1 MREDRNEF
9 EDYST
14 VSETISKG
22 SALSTLSY
30 YNTSIL
36 QKIDDIEYSDHNII
50 YDYLDELL
58 SISTVIELSDL
69 EYLKFEFRP
78 DLLSYYIYGT
88 TDYDFVIL
96 ALNGLLSPKDFT
108 KKKLRLLDSAN
119 MNTIINKIYNAENTY
134 ITRNRQNYISE
145 GIITE

>member
-58 SISTVIELSDL
+58 SLTSTIELTDL

-78 DLLSYYIYGT
+78 D
-88 TDYDFVIL
+88 
-96 ALNGLLSPKDFT
+96 
-108 KKKLRLLDSAN
+108 
-119 MNTIINKIYNAENTY
+119 
-134 ITRNRQNYISE
+134 
-145 GIITE
+145 

>member
-58 SISTVIELSDL
+58 SLTSTIELTDL

-78 DLLSYYIYGT
+78 DLLSYYVYGT
-88 TDYDFVIL
+88 ADYDFVIL

-108 KKKLRLLDSAN
+108 KKKLKLLDSDT
-119 MNTIINKIYNAENTY
+119 MNTMINKIYNAENTY
-134 ITRNRQNYISE
+134 ITRNRQNYLSE
-145 GIITE
+145 SITTT